1 MSQNVFSTSTIT
13 LSKSAVRQN
22 VRFVKSKLT
31 NNVLLSAVLKGN
43 AYGHGI
49 KEMVPLFESAGV
61 KHLSVFSIQEAAQVC
76 QVKKQS
82 TDIMIMGWM
91 EDEETEWAIEN
102 DVEFYVFEIGRL
114 KAALDFARKVG
125 KKAKIHVEVETGMN
139 RTGYQEEH
147 LEEVMEMMK
156 ENEEFI
162 QFEGLCT
169 HYAGAESIT
178 NYLRVMDQ
186 IKKYNHICD
195 IFKANGLVPKR
206 RHTACS
212 AAAMSY
218 PETQMDM
225 VRIGILLYGFWPSQ
239 ETFIAYQR
247 SNGYGQEGISRK
259 IKHPLKRVI
268 SWRSKIMSVKEVPV
282 GEFIG
287 YGTSY
292 QATKR
297 MKIATVP
304 VGYAYGFARSLSNQ
318 GRVIV
323 NGKRVAVISTV
334 NMNLM
339 IINVSE
345 CKNVGKGDE
354 VIMIGSN
361 ANGKVNVTVA
371 SFGELSNQL
380 NYELL
385 SRLPMDIPRKV
396 VI

>member
-1 MSQNVFSTSTIT
+1 MNKNMFSTSTIT

-22 VRFVKSKLT
+22 VRFVKKKLAD
-31 NNVLLSAVLKGN
+31 NVLLSAVLKGN
-43 AYGHGI
+43 AYGHSI
-49 KEMVPLFESAGV
+49 KQMVPLFESAGV
-61 KHLSVFSIQEAAQVC
+61 KHLSVFSTHEAEQVFH
-76 QVKKQS
+76 VKKSS
-82 TDIMIMGWM
+82 TEIMIMGWM

-114 KAALDFARKVG
+114 KAAIHFAKKLG

-139 RTGYQEEH
+139 RTGFEESH
-147 LEEVMEMMK
+147 LEEVWEMMK
-156 ENEEFI
+156 ENTDFI
-162 QFEGLCT
+162 SFEGLCT

-186 IKKYNHICD
+186 IDTYKKIYSLFSENELI
-195 IFKANGLVPKR
+195 PKR

-239 ETFIAYQR
+239 ETLIAYQR
-247 SNGYGQEGISRK
+247 SNGYGQEGVRK
-259 IKHPLKRVI
+259 VRHPLKRVI
-268 SWRSKIMSVKEVPV
+268 SWRTKIMSVKEVPV

-292 QATKR
+292 QAPKK

-339 IINVSE
+339 IINVTE

-354 VIMIGSN
+354 VIMIGST
-361 ANGKVNVTVA
+361 GKVKVTVA

-385 SRLPMDIPRKV
+385 SRLPMDIPRRV

>member
-1 MSQNVFSTSTIT
+1 MNQSIFSTSTIT

-22 VRFVKSKLT
+22 VRFVRKRLAE
-31 NNVLLSAVLKGN
+31 NVLLSAVLKGN

-49 KEMVPLFESAGV
+49 KGMVPLFESANV
-61 KHLSVFSIQEAAQVC
+61 KHLSVFSTHEAEQVC
-76 QVKKQS
+76 QVKKK
-82 TDIMIMGWM
+82 TTEVMIMGWM

-102 DVEFYVFEIGRL
+102 EVEFYVFEMGRL
-114 KAALDFARKVG
+114 KAALHYAKTLN
-125 KKAKIHVEVETGMN
+125 KIAKIHVEVETGMN
-139 RTGYQEEH
+139 RTGFEEEH
-147 LEEVMEMMK
+147 LEELMQMMK
-156 ENEEFI
+156 ENHEYISFV
-162 QFEGLCT
+162 GLCT

-178 NYLRVMDQ
+178 NYLRVVDQ
-186 IKKYNHICD
+186 IKKYKKIYDLFVEND
-195 IFKANGLVPKR
+195 LVPKR

-247 SNGYGQEGISRK
+247 SNGHGQDGLDRK
-259 IKHPLKRVI
+259 VRHPLKRVI

-292 QATKR
+292 QATKK

-339 IINVSE
+339 IINVTE

-354 VIMIGSN
+354 VIMIGS
-361 ANGKVNVTVA
+361 NGKVNVTVA

-385 SRLPMDIPRKV
+385 SRLPMDIPRRV

>member
-1 MSQNVFSTSTIT
+1 MNQNIFSTSTIT
-13 LSKSAVRQN
+13 LSKSAIRQN
-22 VRFVKSKLT
+22 VRFVKKKLGE
-31 NNVLLSAVLKGN
+31 NVLLSAVLKGN

-49 KEMVPLFESAGV
+49 KEMVPLFESATV
-61 KHLSVFSIQEAAQVC
+61 THLSVFSTHEAEQIC
-76 QVKKQS
+76 QVKKKT
-82 TDIMIMGWM
+82 TDVMIMGWM
-91 EDEETEWAIEN
+91 EDEETEWAIQN
-102 DVEFYVFEIGRL
+102 DLEFYVFEMGRL
-114 KAALDFARKVG
+114 KAAIHFAKILD

-139 RTGYQEEH
+139 RTGFEDYH
-147 LEEVMEMMK
+147 LDELMKMIK
-156 ENEEFI
+156 ENQDYI
-162 QFEGLCT
+162 AFEGLCT

-178 NYLRVMDQ
+178 NYLRVVDQ
-186 IKKYNHICD
+186 IKKYKEICE
-195 IFKANGLVPKR
+195 IFEEHNLVPKR
-206 RHTACS
+206 KHTACS

-239 ETFIAYQR
+239 ETFIAYQK
-247 SNGYGQEGISRK
+247 SNGHGQDGLDRRV
-259 IKHPLKRVI
+259 KHPLKRVI

-282 GEFIG
+282 GEFVG

-292 QATKR
+292 QATKK

-323 NGKRVAVISTV
+323 DGKRVAVISTV

-361 ANGKVNVTVA
+361 GKVKVTVA

-385 SRLPMDIPRKV
+385 SRLPMDTPREV
-396 VI
+396 VT

>member
-1 MSQNVFSTSTIT
+1 MDQNIFSTSTIT

-22 VRFVKSKLT
+22 VRFVKKKLGD
-31 NNVLLSAVLKGN
+31 NVLLSAVLKGN

-49 KEMVPLFESAGV
+49 KEMVPLFESAKV
-61 KHLSVFSIQEAAQVC
+61 KHLSVFSTHEAAQVC
-76 QVKKQS
+76 EVKKKS

-102 DVEFYVFEIGRL
+102 EVEFYVFEIGRL
-114 KAALDFARKVG
+114 KAAIHFAKKTG
-125 KKAKIHVEVETGMN
+125 KKAKLHVEVETGMN
-139 RTGYQEEH
+139 RTGFQEEH
-147 LEEVMEMMK
+147 LEEVIGMMK
-156 ENEEFI
+156 SNQEHI
-162 QFEGLCT
+162 VFEGLCT

-178 NYLRVMDQ
+178 NYLRVIDQ
-186 IKKYNHICD
+186 IKRYEKIYGV
-195 IFKANGLVPKR
+195 FEESSLVPKR

-247 SNGYGQEGISRK
+247 SNGYGQEGVSRK
-259 IKHPLKRVI
+259 VKHPLKRVI

-282 GEFIG
+282 GEFVG

-292 QATKR
+292 QAAKK

-339 IINVSE
+339 IINVTE
-345 CKNVGKGDE
+345 CKDVGKGDE
-354 VIMIGSN
+354 VIIIGT
-361 ANGKVNVTVA
+361 NGKVNVTVA

-385 SRLPMDIPRKV
+385 SRLPMDIPRRV

>member
-1 MSQNVFSTSTIT
+1 MSQNIFSTSTIT
-13 LSKSAVRQN
+13 LSQSAVRQN
-22 VRFVKSKLT
+22 VRFVKSKLAK
-31 NNVLLSAVLKGN
+31 NVLLSAVLKGN

-49 KEMVPLFESAGV
+49 KEVVPLFESAGV
-61 KHLSVFSIQEAAQVC
+61 EHFSVFSTHEAAEVC
-76 QVKKQS
+76 QVKKNS

-102 DVEFYVFEIGRL
+102 GVEFYVFEIGRL
-114 KAALDFARKVG
+114 KAALEAAKQLN
-125 KKAKIHVEVETGMN
+125 KKARIHIEVETGMN
-139 RTGYQEEH
+139 RTGFQEEH
-147 LEEVMEMMK
+147 LEEVLSLMK
-156 ENEEFI
+156 SNFEHLI
-162 QFEGLCT
+162 FEGLCT

-186 IKKYNHICD
+186 IKQYGKIYQ
-195 IFKANGLVPKR
+195 IFEENKVIPKR

-225 VRIGILLYGFWPSQ
+225 VRVGILLYGFWPSQ

-247 SNGYGQEGISRK
+247 SNGYGKEGVSRRVK
-259 IKHPLKRVI
+259 YPLKRVI

-292 QATKR
+292 QATKK

-339 IINVSE
+339 IINVTE

-354 VIMIGSN
+354 VIIIGS
-361 ANGKVNVTVA
+361 NGKVNVTVS

>member
-1 MSQNVFSTSTIT
+1 MDQKKFSTSVIT

-22 VRFVKSKLT
+22 VRFVKKKLAD
-31 NNVLLSAVLKGN
+31 NVLLSAVLKGN

-49 KEMVPLFESAGV
+49 KEMVPLFESANI
-61 KHLSVFSIQEAAQVC
+61 KHFSVFSIHEAEQVC
-76 QVKKQS
+76 QVKKKS
-82 TDIMIMGWM
+82 TGIMIMGWM
-91 EDEETEWAIEN
+91 EDEETERAIEN

-114 KAALDFARKVG
+114 KAAIHYAKKLG
-125 KKAKIHVEVETGMN
+125 KKAMIHLEVETGMN
-139 RTGYQEEH
+139 RTGFEEDH
-147 LEEVMEMMK
+147 LGEVMEMMK
-156 ENEEFI
+156 ENEDHI
-162 QFEGLCT
+162 SFEGLCT

-178 NYLRVMDQ
+178 NYLRVVDQ
-186 IKKYNHICD
+186 IKKYDKIYD
-195 IFKANGLVPKR
+195 SFKKNGLVPKR

-247 SNGYGQEGISRK
+247 SNGYGQEGVNRRV
-259 IKHPLKRVI
+259 KHPLKRVI

-292 QATKR
+292 QAPKR
-297 MKIATVP
+297 MKVATVP

-339 IINVSE
+339 IINVTE

-361 ANGKVNVTVA
+361 GKVTVTVS

-385 SRLPMDIPRKV
+385 SRLPMDIPRRV
-396 VI
+396 VV

>member
-1 MSQNVFSTSTIT
+1 MNQSIFSTSTIT

-22 VRFVKSKLT
+22 VRFVRKRLAD
-31 NNVLLSAVLKGN
+31 NVLLSAVLKGN

-49 KEMVPLFESAGV
+49 KEMVPLFESANV
-61 KHLSVFSIQEAAQVC
+61 KHLSVFSTHEAEQVC
-76 QVKKQS
+76 EVKKK
-82 TDIMIMGWM
+82 TTEVMIMGWM

-102 DVEFYVFEIGRL
+102 EVEFYVFEMGRL
-114 KAALDFARKVG
+114 EAAIHFAKKLG
-125 KKAKIHVEVETGMN
+125 KKAKLHVEVETGMN
-139 RTGYQEEH
+139 RTGFEEEH
-147 LEEVMEMMK
+147 LEEVMDLLK
-156 ENEEFI
+156 ENEDHISFT
-162 QFEGLCT
+162 GLCT

-178 NYLRVMDQ
+178 NYIRVVDQ
-186 IKKYNHICD
+186 IKKYKKICD
-195 IFKANGLVPKR
+195 LFEENKLVPKR
-206 RHTACS
+206 KHTACS

-239 ETFIAYQR
+239 ETFIAFQR
-247 SNGYGQEGISRK
+247 SNGHGQDGLDRK
-259 IKHPLKRVI
+259 VRHPLKRVI

-292 QATKR
+292 QATKK

-339 IINVSE
+339 IINVTE

-354 VIMIGSN
+354 VIMIGS
-361 ANGKVNVTVA
+361 NGKVNVTVA

-396 VI
+396 LI

>member
-1 MSQNVFSTSTIT
+1 MNQNIFSTSTIT

-22 VRFVKSKLT
+22 VRFVKKKLAE
-31 NNVLLSAVLKGN
+31 NVLLSAVLKGN

-49 KEMVPLFESAGV
+49 KEMVPLFESANV
-61 KHLSVFSIQEAAQVC
+61 KHLSVFSTHEAAQVF
-76 QVKKQS
+76 QVKKES

-91 EDEETEWAIEN
+91 EDEETEWAIGN
-102 DVEFYVFEIGRL
+102 GIEFYVFEMGRL
-114 KAALDFARKVG
+114 HAAIQFAKKLN

-139 RTGYQEEH
+139 RTGFEEEH
-147 LEEVMEMMK
+147 LDEVMELMK
-156 ENEEFI
+156 ENEDFI
-162 QFEGLCT
+162 SFEGLCT

-178 NYLRVMDQ
+178 NYLRVVDQ
-186 IKKYNHICD
+186 IKKYKKICD
-195 IFKANGLVPKR
+195 LFEENNLIPKR
-206 RHTACS
+206 KHTACS

-247 SNGYGQEGISRK
+247 SNGHGQDGLDRK
-259 IKHPLKRVI
+259 VKHPLKRVI

-282 GEFIG
+282 GEFVG

-292 QATKR
+292 QATKK

-339 IINVSE
+339 IINVTE

-354 VIMIGSN
+354 VILIGS
-361 ANGKVNVTVA
+361 NGKVNVTVA

-385 SRLPMDIPRKV
+385 SRLPMDTPRKA

>member
-1 MSQNVFSTSTIT
+1 MFSTSNIS
-13 LSKSAVRQN
+13 LSKKAVKQN
-22 VRFVKSKLT
+22 VRFVKRKLHKG
-31 NNVLLSAVLKGN
+31 VKLSAVVKGN

-49 KEMVPLFESAGV
+49 EQMVPLFEAAGV
-61 KHLSVFSIQEAAQVC
+61 KHFSVFSTHEAAQVC
-76 QVKKQS
+76 EFKSKS
-82 TDIMIMGWM
+82 TGVMVMGWM
-91 EDEETEWAIEN
+91 EDEAVEWAIAN
-102 DVEFYVFEIGRL
+102 DIEFYVFEIGRL
-114 KAALDFARKVG
+114 QAAIHYAQKLD
-125 KKAKIHVEVETGMN
+125 KKAKLHIEVETGMN
-139 RTGYQEEH
+139 RTGFEEEH
-147 LEEVMEMMK
+147 LQEVIDLMQ
-156 ENEEFI
+156 ENKDYFI
-162 QFEGLCT
+162 LEGLCT

-186 IKKYNHICD
+186 IKKYHKISD
-195 IFKANGLVPKR
+195 LFEENGFMPKNK
-206 RHTACS
+206 HTACS

-247 SNGYGQEGISRK
+247 SNGYGQDDVKRK
-259 IKHPLKRVI
+259 VRHPLKRII
-268 SWRSKIMSVKEVPV
+268 SWKSKVMSVKEVPV

-292 QATKR
+292 QATKK

-323 NGKRVAVISTV
+323 NGKRVAVIGTV

-339 IINVSE
+339 IINVTE
-345 CKNVGKGDE
+345 CKNIGKGDE
-354 VIMIGSN
+354 VIIIGSN
-361 ANGKVNVTVA
+361 GKQTVSVA

-385 SRLPMDIPRKV
+385 SRLPQDIPRRV
-396 VI
+396 VE

>member
-1 MSQNVFSTSTIT
+1 MNQNIFSTSTIT
-13 LSKSAVRQN
+13 LSKSAIRQN
-22 VRFVKSKLT
+22 VRFVKKKLGE
-31 NNVLLSAVLKGN
+31 NVLLSAVLKGN

-49 KEMVPLFESAGV
+49 KEMVPLFEFATV
-61 KHLSVFSIQEAAQVC
+61 THLSVFSTHEAEQIC
-76 QVKKQS
+76 QVKKKT
-82 TDIMIMGWM
+82 TDVMIMGWM
-91 EDEETEWAIEN
+91 EDEETEWAIQN
-102 DVEFYVFEIGRL
+102 DLEFYVFEMGRL
-114 KAALDFARKVG
+114 KAAIHFAKILD

-139 RTGYQEEH
+139 RTGFEDYH
-147 LEEVMEMMK
+147 LDELMKMIK
-156 ENEEFI
+156 ENQDYI
-162 QFEGLCT
+162 AFEGLCT

-178 NYLRVMDQ
+178 NYLRVVDQ
-186 IKKYNHICD
+186 IKKYKEICE
-195 IFKANGLVPKR
+195 IFEEHNLVPKR
-206 RHTACS
+206 KHTACS

-239 ETFIAYQR
+239 ETFIAYQK
-247 SNGYGQEGISRK
+247 SNGHGQDGLDRRV
-259 IKHPLKRVI
+259 KHPLKRVI

-282 GEFIG
+282 GEFVG

-292 QATKR
+292 QATKK

-323 NGKRVAVISTV
+323 DGKRVAVISTV

-361 ANGKVNVTVA
+361 GKVKVTVA

-385 SRLPMDIPRKV
+385 SRLPMDTPREV
-396 VI
+396 VT

>member
-1 MSQNVFSTSTIT
+1 MSQNLFSTSTIT

-22 VRFVKSKLT
+22 VRFVKKKLAD
-31 NNVLLSAVLKGN
+31 NVLLSAVLKGN

-49 KEMVPLFESAGV
+49 KQMVPLFESANV
-61 KHLSVFSIQEAAQVC
+61 KHLSVFSTHEAEQVC
-76 QVKKQS
+76 KVKKK
-82 TDIMIMGWM
+82 TTEVMIMGWM

-102 DVEFYVFEIGRL
+102 DVEFYVFEMGRL
-114 KAALDFARKVG
+114 KAAIHFAKKLN

-139 RTGYQEEH
+139 RTGFEDEH
-147 LEEVMEMMK
+147 LAEVIEMMK
-156 ENEEFI
+156 ENEEYISFT
-162 QFEGLCT
+162 GLCT

-178 NYLRVMDQ
+178 NYLRVVDQ
-186 IKKYNHICD
+186 IKKYKKICD
-195 IFKANGLVPKR
+195 LFEEHNLVPKR
-206 RHTACS
+206 KHTACS

-218 PETQMDM
+218 PQTQMDM

-247 SNGYGQEGISRK
+247 SNGHGQDGLDRK
-259 IKHPLKRVI
+259 VKHPLKRVI

-292 QATKR
+292 QAIKK

-339 IINVSE
+339 IINVTE
-345 CKNVGKGDE
+345 CKNIGKGDE
-354 VIMIGSN
+354 VIIIGS
-361 ANGKVNVTVA
+361 NGKVNVTVA

-396 VI
+396 VV

>member
-1 MSQNVFSTSTIT
+1 MNQSTFNTSTIT
-13 LSKSAVRQN
+13 LSESAVRQN
-22 VRFVKSKLT
+22 VRFVKKNLEE
-31 NNVLLSAVLKGN
+31 NVLLSAVLKGN

-49 KEMVPLFESAGV
+49 KEMVPLFESANV

-76 QVKKQS
+76 EVKQKS
-82 TDIMIMGWM
+82 TDVMIMGWM

-102 DVEFYVFEIGRL
+102 EVEFYVFEIGRL
-114 KAALDFARKVG
+114 KAAIQFAEKVG
-125 KKAKIHVEVETGMN
+125 KKAKIHIEVETGMN
-139 RTGYQEEH
+139 RTGFQEEN
-147 LEEVMEMMK
+147 LEEVLSMLQK
-156 ENEEFI
+156 NQQYI
-162 QFEGLCT
+162 SFEGLCT

-186 IKKYNHICD
+186 IKRFSKFYD
-195 IFKANGLVPKR
+195 VFKAHDLVPKR

-218 PETQMDM
+218 PETQMEM

-239 ETFIAYQR
+239 ETFIAYQK
-247 SNGYGQEGISRK
+247 SNGHSQAGIDRRV
-259 IKHPLKRVI
+259 KHPLKRVI

-323 NGKRVAVISTV
+323 NGKRVAVIGTV

-354 VIMIGSN
+354 AILIGSS
-361 ANGKVNVTVA
+361 GKVTVTVA

-385 SRLPMDIPRKV
+385 SRLPMDIPRKT

>member
-1 MSQNVFSTSTIT
+1 MNQNIFSTSTIT

-22 VRFVKSKLT
+22 VRFVKKKLAD
-31 NNVLLSAVLKGN
+31 NVLLSAVLKGN

-49 KEMVPLFESAGV
+49 KEMVPLFESANV
-61 KHLSVFSIQEAAQVC
+61 KHLSVFSTHEAAQVF
-76 QVKKQS
+76 QVKKES

-91 EDEETEWAIEN
+91 EDEETEWAIGN
-102 DVEFYVFEIGRL
+102 GIEFYVFEMGRL
-114 KAALDFARKVG
+114 HAAIQFAKKLN

-139 RTGYQEEH
+139 RTGFEEEH
-147 LEEVMEMMK
+147 LDEVMELMK
-156 ENEEFI
+156 ENEDFI
-162 QFEGLCT
+162 SFEGLCT

-178 NYLRVMDQ
+178 NYLRVVDQ
-186 IKKYNHICD
+186 IKKYKKICD
-195 IFKANGLVPKR
+195 LFEENNLIPKR
-206 RHTACS
+206 KHTACS

-247 SNGYGQEGISRK
+247 SNGHGQDGLDRK
-259 IKHPLKRVI
+259 VKHPLKRVI

-282 GEFIG
+282 GEFVG

-292 QATKR
+292 QATKK

-339 IINVSE
+339 IINVTE

-354 VIMIGSN
+354 VILIGS
-361 ANGKVNVTVA
+361 NGKVNVTVA

-385 SRLPMDIPRKV
+385 SRLPMDTPRKA

>member
-1 MSQNVFSTSTIT
+1 MNQSTFNTSTIT
-13 LSKSAVRQN
+13 LSKRAVRQN
-22 VRFVKSKLT
+22 VRFVKKNLEE
-31 NNVLLSAVLKGN
+31 NVLLSAVLKGN

-49 KEMVPLFESAGV
+49 KEMVPLFESANV

-76 QVKKQS
+76 EVKKKS
-82 TDIMIMGWM
+82 TDVMIMGWM

-102 DVEFYVFEIGRL
+102 EVEFYVFEIGRL
-114 KAALDFARKVG
+114 KAAIQFAEKVG
-125 KKAKIHVEVETGMN
+125 KKAKIHIEVETGMN
-139 RTGYQEEH
+139 RTGFQEEN
-147 LEEVMEMMK
+147 LEEVLSMLQK
-156 ENEEFI
+156 NQQYI
-162 QFEGLCT
+162 SFEGLCT

-186 IKKYNHICD
+186 IKRFSKFYEV
-195 IFKANGLVPKR
+195 FKAHDLVPKR

-218 PETQMDM
+218 PETQMEM

-239 ETFIAYQR
+239 ETFIAYQK
-247 SNGYGQEGISRK
+247 SNGHSQAGIDRRV
-259 IKHPLKRVI
+259 KHPLKRVI

-323 NGKRVAVISTV
+323 NGKRVAVIGTV

-354 VIMIGSN
+354 AILIGSS
-361 ANGKVNVTVA
+361 GKVTVTVA

-385 SRLPMDIPRKV
+385 SRLPMDIPRKT

>member
-1 MSQNVFSTSTIT
+1 MNQNIFSTSTIT

-22 VRFVKSKLT
+22 VRFVKRKLAD
-31 NNVLLSAVLKGN
+31 NVLLSAVLKGN

-49 KEMVPLFESAGV
+49 KEMVPLFESANV
-61 KHLSVFSIQEAAQVC
+61 KHLSVFSTHEAEKVC
-76 QVKKQS
+76 QVKKKN
-82 TDIMIMGWM
+82 TEVMIMGWM

-102 DVEFYVFEIGRL
+102 DVEFYVFEMGRL
-114 KAALDFARKVG
+114 KAAIHFAKRLG
-125 KKAKIHVEVETGMN
+125 KKAKLHVEVETGMN
-139 RTGYQEEH
+139 RTGFEQEH
-147 LEEVMEMMK
+147 LEEVMDFMK
-156 ENEEFI
+156 GNEEHISFT
-162 QFEGLCT
+162 GLCT

-178 NYLRVMDQ
+178 NYIRVVDQ
-186 IKKYNHICD
+186 IKKFKKICD
-195 IFKANGLVPKR
+195 LFEENGLVPKR
-206 RHTACS
+206 KHTACS

-247 SNGYGQEGISRK
+247 SNGHGQDGLDRK
-259 IKHPLKRVI
+259 VKHPLKRVI

-292 QATKR
+292 QATKK

-339 IINVSE
+339 IINVTE

-361 ANGKVNVTVA
+361 GKINVTVA

-385 SRLPMDIPRKV
+385 SRLPMDIPRRV

>member
-1 MSQNVFSTSTIT
+1 MNQNIFSTSTIT

-22 VRFVKSKLT
+22 VRFVKQKLAD
-31 NNVLLSAVLKGN
+31 NVLLSAVLKGN

-49 KEMVPLFESAGV
+49 KEMVLLFESAGV
-61 KHLSVFSIQEAAQVC
+61 KHLSVFSTHEAEQVC
-76 QVKKQS
+76 QVKKK
-82 TDIMIMGWM
+82 TTEVMIMGWM
-91 EDEETEWAIEN
+91 EDEETEWAIQNE
-102 DVEFYVFEIGRL
+102 VEFYVFEIGRL
-114 KAALDFARKVG
+114 EAAIHFAKKLG
-125 KKAKIHVEVETGMN
+125 KKAKLHVEVETGMN
-139 RTGYQEEH
+139 RTGFEEEH
-147 LEEVMEMMK
+147 LEEVMALLK
-156 ENEEFI
+156 ENEEYISFV
-162 QFEGLCT
+162 GLCT

-178 NYLRVMDQ
+178 NYIRVVDQ
-186 IKKYNHICD
+186 IKKYKKICD
-195 IFKANGLVPKR
+195 LFEVNNLVPKR
-206 RHTACS
+206 KHTACS
-212 AAAMSY
+212 AAAMTY

-247 SNGYGQEGISRK
+247 SNGHGQDGLDRRV
-259 IKHPLKRVI
+259 KHPLKRVI

-292 QATKR
+292 QAPKK

-323 NGKRVAVISTV
+323 NGKRVAVIGTV

-339 IINVSE
+339 IINVTE

-354 VIMIGSN
+354 VIMIGSSR
-361 ANGKVNVTVA
+361 KVDVSVA

-385 SRLPMDIPRKV
+385 SRLPMDIPRRV

>member
-1 MSQNVFSTSTIT
+1 MNQNIFSTSTIT
-13 LSKSAVRQN
+13 LSKSAVNQN
-22 VRFVKSKLT
+22 VRFVKKQLSD
-31 NNVLLSAVLKGN
+31 NVLLSAVLKGN

-49 KEMVPLFESAGV
+49 KEMVPLFESANV
-61 KHLSVFSIQEAAQVC
+61 KHLSVFSTHEALQVC
-76 QVKKQS
+76 QVKKKV
-82 TDIMIMGWM
+82 TEVMIMGWM

-114 KAALDFARKVG
+114 KAAIHFSKKLN
-125 KKAKIHVEVETGMN
+125 KKAKVHLEVETGMN
-139 RTGYQEEH
+139 RTGFEEEH
-147 LEEVMEMMK
+147 LMEVMELMK
-156 ENEEFI
+156 ENEEYISFA
-162 QFEGLCT
+162 GLCT

-178 NYLRVMDQ
+178 NYLRVVDQ
-186 IKKYNHICD
+186 IKKYKKICD
-195 IFKANGLVPKR
+195 LFEENGLVPFRK
-206 RHTACS
+206 HTACS

-225 VRIGILLYGFWPSQ
+225 VRIGIILYGFWPSQ
-239 ETFIAYQR
+239 ETFIAYQK
-247 SNGYGQEGISRK
+247 SNGHGQDGLDRRV
-259 IKHPLKRVI
+259 KHPLKRVI

-282 GEFIG
+282 GEFVG

-292 QATKR
+292 QATKK

-323 NGKRVAVISTV
+323 DGKRVAVISTV

-361 ANGKVNVTVA
+361 GKVKVTVA

-385 SRLPMDIPRKV
+385 SRLPMDTPREV
-396 VI
+396 VT